1 MGAYVPA
8 NEWFRYGKPHTQA
21 VTQTANRH
29 VSSTRENTGIDMR
42 LLTVSIILLCL
53 GLVMVTSASI
63 TIADRLYGEPFYYL
77 YRQSIHILVGLLL
90 AGVLLRVKMDYLEKY
105 GSWIFVL
112 GVLLL
117 ALVLV
122 PGIGK
127 EVNGSTRWLSFGIL
141 NMQPSELMKLG
152 VVLYVAGYLVRHGE
166 EVRTS
171 FWGFLKPML
180 LLMVVCLLLLL
191 EPDFG
196 ASAIIV
202 ATTLGMM
209 FLGGVRL
216 WQFALLLLLVVSIL
230 AVLAMSSPY
239 RLERLTVFINPWAD
253 PFNHGFQLTQALIA
267 FGRGEWFGVGLGGS
281 VQKLFYLPEAHTDF
295 LFAVFAEELGMIAGL
310 MLLLLFVY
318 VIWRAFSISAQA
330 DRLGRLFES
339 YLAAGIGT
347 WIGLQAF
354 INFGVNMGLL
364 PTKGLTLPLMS
375 YGGSSIVIMCMAIAL
390 LLRIDYE
397 NRLQRAGE
405 KP

>member
-1 MGAYVPA
+1 MA
-8 NEWFRYGKPHTQA
+8 A
-21 VTQTANRH
+21 V
-29 VSSTRENTGIDMR
+29 
-42 LLTVSIILLCL
+42 
-53 GLVMVTSASI
+53 
-63 TIADRLYGEPFYYL
+63 
-77 YRQSIHILVGLLL
+77 
-90 AGVLLRVKMDYLEKY
+90 VLRIKMEYLEQY
-105 GSWIFVL
+105 GSWLFVI

-117 ALVLV
+117 ALVLI
-122 PGIGK
+122 PGIGR
-127 EVNGSTRWLSFGIL
+127 EVNGSTRWLSLGVI
-141 NMQPSELMKLG
+141 NMQPSEIMKLG
-152 VVLYVAGYLVRHGE
+152 VVIYVSGYLVRHGE

-180 LLMVVCLLLLL
+180 LLIIACLLLML

-196 ASAIIV
+196 ATAIIV

-216 WQFALLLLLVVSIL
+216 WQFALLLLMVVAVL

-295 LFAVFAEELGMIAGL
+295 LFAVMAEELGLVAAL
-310 MLLLLFVY
+310 VLLSLFVY
-318 VIWRAFSISAQA
+318 IIWRAFSISAQA
-330 DRLGRLFES
+330 ERQGRLFDS
-339 YLAAGIGT
+339 YLAAGLGI
-347 WIGLQAF
+347 WIGLQVF

-375 YGGSSIVIMCMAIAL
+375 YGGSSIVIMCIAIAL
-390 LLRIDYE
+390 LLRIDHE
-397 NRLQRAGE
+397 SRLRRAGDN
-405 KP
+405 P

>member
-1 MGAYVPA
+1 MSVYIPTSHGL
-8 NEWFRYGKPHTQA
+8 RYGKLQAQA
-21 VTQTANRH
+21 VTQKAARQL
-29 VSSTRENTGIDMR
+29 SSVRENTGFDIR
-42 LLTVSIILLCL
+42 LLMLSIVLLCL

-63 TIADRLYGEPFYYL
+63 TIADRLYGEPFYFL
-77 YRQSIHILVGLLL
+77 YRQAVYIAVGLVM
-90 AGVLLRVKMDYLEKY
+90 AAVVLRIKMEYLEQY
-105 GSWIFVL
+105 GSWLFVI
-112 GVLLL
+112 GVMLL
-117 ALVLV
+117 ALVLI
-122 PGIGK
+122 PGIGR
-127 EVNGSTRWLSFGIL
+127 EVNGSTRWLSLGVM
-141 NMQPSELMKLG
+141 NMQPSEIMKLG
-152 VVLYVAGYLVRHGE
+152 VVIYVAGYLVRHGE

-180 LLMVVCLLLLL
+180 LLIVVCLLLML

-196 ASAIIV
+196 ATAIIV

-216 WQFALLLLLVVSIL
+216 WQFALLLLMVVSVL

-295 LFAVFAEELGMIAGL
+295 LFAVMAEELGMIAA
-310 MLLLLFVY
+310 LLLLFLFVY
-318 VIWRAFSISAQA
+318 IIWRAFAISAQA
-330 DRLGRLFES
+330 ERQGRLFDS
-339 YLAAGIGT
+339 YLAAGLGI
-347 WIGLQAF
+347 WIGLQVF

-390 LLRIDYE
+390 LLRIDHESRLRRLGE
-397 NRLQRAGE
+397 N
-405 KP
+405 P